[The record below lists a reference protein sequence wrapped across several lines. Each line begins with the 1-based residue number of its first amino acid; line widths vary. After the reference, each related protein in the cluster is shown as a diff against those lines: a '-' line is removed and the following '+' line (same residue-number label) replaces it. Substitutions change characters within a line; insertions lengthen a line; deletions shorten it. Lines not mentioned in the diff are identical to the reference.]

1 MYTNFYTYLFNIFI
15 LEVNLQVTASLYLIL
30 KAFLALKQLLY
41 YNLKKTSCLFVLVHH
56 IVNSY
61 FRHQYSTWVLDKRL
75 DRVLEY
81 KSSLRTALAPAQHEY
96 QDSYDR
102 TNEHYCLSTIF
113 TEQWH
118 FYHTK

>member
-61 FRHQYSTWVLDKRL
+61 FRHQYST
-75 DRVLEY
+75 
-81 KSSLRTALAPAQHEY
+81 
-96 QDSYDR
+96 
-102 TNEHYCLSTIF
+102 
-113 TEQWH
+113 
-118 FYHTK
+118 